1 MDEVKTQS
9 QKRKCLWRL
18 FFFFF
23 FDAGFVID
31 TGHKQTL
38 RRFPFN
44 PPWLIIDKAADSRA
58 SAVICRRTQR
68 CLVRGFFLSSFFFID
83 KLFLCAALFCSVF
96 DVGEPADLTFFFFFS
111 WLTHSQHI
119 GAEKNTHQRVKHRQK
134 ERERGR
140 KENLNIK
147 AQFTH
152 ACVCVSCSLFGDKPE
167 RCVVC
172 HRI

>member
-68 CLVRGFFLSSFFFID
+68 CLVRGFFLSSFFFLSISC
-83 KLFLCAALFCSVF
+83 FFAQPFFALCLMLASR
-96 DVGEPADLTFFFFFS
+96 LTSPFSFFF
-111 WLTHSQHI
+111 LTHTQSAYR
-119 GAEKNTHQRVKHRQK
+119 GREKHTPARQTPP
-134 ERERGR
+134 EREREREKR
-140 KENLNIK
+140 KPEHKGSVYSCL
-147 AQFTH
+147 
-152 ACVCVSCSLFGDKPE
+152 CVCELQPFW
-167 RCVVC
+167 R
-172 HRI
+172 